1 MPGIIRYLELPASY
15 LGVGRKVHVHF
26 RFPSLESLVVCGEL
40 TSGKA
45 GNDHIDHITS
55 GPCKP
60 AKRDQVRASTLL
72 WRSLSLR
79 TLRMPSS
86 PHPVEQPSPYWS
98 PVTLSIDFQIPPCSG
113 HSSGDGVIFAVRQ
126 FSHFIICASSL
137 SVHCLSWLSSDLLL
151 IYV

>member
-1 MPGIIRYLELPASY
+1 MPGITRYLELPASH

-26 RFPSLESLVVCGEL
+26 HLPSLESLVVCGEL

-79 TLRMPSS
+79 TLRMPSG
-86 PHPVEQPSPYWS
+86 PHPVEQPSPIGPQLHCPSTSKSLRAPATVLGTGLYS
-98 PVTLSIDFQIPPCSG
+98 L
-113 HSSGDGVIFAVRQ
+113 RQ